1 MMGREICSFVGQ
13 SSSRTKS
20 IFFSEFGKFAFE
32 EMDEWMK
39 RRPDSRVIF
48 LFLFPLISFSYFINN
63 IKYKRNCFFFL
74 VFFFL
79 LYRFL
84 HFYSF
89 TFSFDRFFPFCDYY
103 AEQIVN

>member
-1 MMGREICSFVGQ
+1 
-13 SSSRTKS
+13 
-20 IFFSEFGKFAFE
+20 
-32 EMDEWMK
+32 MDEK
-39 RRPDSRVIF
+39 ASRFAGNLLILVSINF
-48 LFLFPLISFSYFINN
+48 FLLFLLLLFYFYYYYFINN
-63 IKYKRNCFFFL
+63 IKYKRSY